1 MREKP
6 SERKLSAE
14 DIAKQYS
21 STMDSVNLIAAV
33 KPERM
38 SDEDWAITV
47 IRNKDHIALMLTRD
61 FWTTEDL
68 TPFKNAIK

>member
-1 MREKP
+1 
-6 SERKLSAE
+6 
-14 DIAKQYS
+14 
-21 STMDSVNLIAAV
+21 MDSVNLIAAV

-38 SDEDWAITV
+38 SDEDWASTV
-47 IRNKDHIALMLTRD
+47 KRNKDHIALMLTRD

>member
-14 DIAKQYS
+14 DIVKQYS

-38 SDEDWAITV
+38 SDEDWASTV
-47 IRNKDHIALMLTRD
+47 KRNKEHIALMLTRD